1 MYTIDDIINF
11 TIYLPSSSEAMADRG
26 KKGKMEIQKFEY
38 LVNEQSFLDETKSI
52 FHNYLGLSFGEEM
65 IKIADIG
72 FKICNSDFNHITTAY

>member
-38 LVNEQSFLDETKSI
+38 LVNE
-52 FHNYLGLSFGEEM
+52 
-65 IKIADIG
+65 
-72 FKICNSDFNHITTAY
+72 